1 MLSPSA
7 TTFSTLLLEQLPFM
21 FACTAHPAML
31 LAVHRR
37 FSSRNFVNWS
47 LIYDFLVKTSRC
59 KTVVL
64 P

>member
-21 FACTAHPAML
+21 FACTTHPAMS
-31 LAVHRR
+31 LAVLRR
-37 FSSRNFVNWS
+37 SS
-47 LIYDFLVKTSRC
+47 
-59 KTVVL
+59 